1 MVSLRESSAR
11 IRQVGRTRVSRLV
24 WVASLVTLVSTLM
37 LLALA
42 DHDAA
47 SRAAGSR
54 SWWLRHARVTVQLS
68 GAAPVPRSYLGL
80 STEYWALSE
89 FEQRPAVFDRVL
101 SMLRPRGEG
110 PLVLRIG
117 GDSADRTFWDP
128 HSLPLPSWAIAL
140 TPAWLQR
147 LSELVQRTH
156 VRLIIDLNLV
166 TGSPADAAA
175 WAEAALDS
183 LPHGSVVG
191 FEIGN
196 EPDIYSRKDWL
207 ARTTSTGLGIKRPP
221 SDLDVAPLP
230 PTLASDAYDADFR
243 AYADALA
250 PVAPGVPLLGPA
262 LANPVLNAR
271 WISSLIAWGGLGEVS
286 AHRYAFSGCSKP
298 KSHRHPTIARLL
310 SARATSGVADGLKGA
325 VRLARRAGL
334 RLRLT
339 ELNSVD
345 CGGVPGVSNTF
356 ATALWAPDAL
366 FSLLRAGVDG
376 VNLHVRPNAPNAAFS
391 MNGRGLDARPLLYG
405 LLLFARMLGPDAQL
419 LAVRV
424 NSRSSSALS
433 AWAVHVRG
441 GGIRVL
447 LINKSSR
454 PLTVTLRLPAS
465 APARIERLLAPS
477 VRSTSGVTLG
487 GQWLGP
493 GGKWLGRPAV
503 ETIPSRAGR
512 YELELPRDSAAMLGV
527 RSDGWW
533 RSGPLDG

>member
-1 MVSLRESSAR
+1 M
-11 IRQVGRTRVSRLV
+11 
-24 WVASLVTLVSTLM
+24 WVASLVTLVSTFM

-47 SRAAGSR
+47 SRAASNR
-54 SWWLRHARVTVQLS
+54 AWWLRHARVTVQLS
-68 GAAPVPRSYLGL
+68 GAAPIPRSYLGL
-80 STEYWALSE
+80 STEYWAVSE

-101 SMLRPRGEG
+101 SLLTPRGEG

-117 GDSADRTFWDP
+117 GDSADHAFWDP
-128 HSLPLPSWAIAL
+128 SSAPLPSWAIAL
-140 TPAWLQR
+140 TPGWLH
-147 LSELVQRTH
+147 LVSDLVQRTG

-175 WAEAALDS
+175 WAKAALDG
-183 LPHGSVVG
+183 LPHGSVIG
-191 FEIGN
+191 FEVGN

-221 SDLDVAPLP
+221 GDLDVAPLP
-230 PTLASDAYDADFR
+230 ATLTSDMYDADFR
-243 AYADALA
+243 AYAQALA
-250 PVAPGVPLLGPA
+250 QVAPGVPLLGPA

-271 WISSLIAWGGLGEVS
+271 WISSLIAAGGLGEVS

-298 KSHRHPTIARLL
+298 KSHRYPTIDRLL
-310 SARATSGVADGLKGA
+310 SARATTEVADRLKGA

-376 VNLHVRPNAPNAAFS
+376 VNLHVRPNVINAAFS
-391 MNGRGLDARPLLYG
+391 MNSRGLDARPLLYG
-405 LLLFARMLGPDAQL
+405 LILFARTLGPDAQL
-419 LAVRV
+419 LPVRAH
-424 NSRSSSALS
+424 SGSSSALS
-433 AWAVHVRG
+433 AWAVRVRG
-441 GGIRVL
+441 GRIHVL
-447 LINKSSR
+447 LINKGSR

-465 APARIERLLAPS
+465 APARVERLLAPT

-487 GQWLGP
+487 GQRLGRDATWLGH
-493 GGKWLGRPAV
+493 PATQ
-503 ETIPSRAGR
+503 TIPSAAGR
-512 YELELPRDSAAMLGV
+512 YELELPRDSAAMLGARANV
-527 RSDGWW
+527 
-533 RSGPLDG
+533 